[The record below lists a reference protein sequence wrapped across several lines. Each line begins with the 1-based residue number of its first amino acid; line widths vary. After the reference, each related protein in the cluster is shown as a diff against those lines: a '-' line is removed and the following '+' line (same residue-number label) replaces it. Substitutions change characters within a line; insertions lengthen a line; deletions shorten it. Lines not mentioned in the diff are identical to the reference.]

1 MIKKYSSFFKEI
13 EASKRSEI
21 LLVGLVMFGLLLTY
35 PLIRS
40 TTDALFLEH
49 FKARNSPL
57 VWLLSSVVLIA
68 AITFISKLQKKVRIQ
83 HLFLS
88 VTLASAVL
96 FLIGGLLEQSGQH
109 EVLFGLYALKEAYIV
124 MLVHMALAH
133 LNNVVSLEQAKFIYG
148 PLGAFGSL
156 GGIMGGALVSPFVS
170 GFGSQMILTYLPIS
184 LIGIGLIFS
193 LTRTSVSEARE
204 QIKPTPALSPLSSV
218 ASVWQYVMW
227 IAIMIALTQFAINM
241 GQFLFNLHFEK
252 LFISAD
258 AKAQGLG
265 KVFMSINI
273 LSLTV
278 QVLLTPIIL
287 KTFKTSTVHA
297 LIPLLYLL
305 AIALGFGLMPASFLM
320 VGGAFVLMKG
330 VDYSLFSAAKEL
342 LYFPLD
348 ATQKYG
354 AKYIVDMVIYRLSK
368 GLISTILIFYQSIFL
383 VQSLLM
389 LILVL
394 WALTLIP
401 LFRQRHRL
409 LAASAS

>member
-1 MIKKYSSFFKEI
+1 MLKKYSSFLKEI
-13 EASKRSEI
+13 EAGKRSEI

-49 FKARNSPL
+49 FKARNSPQ

-68 AITFISKLQKKVRIQ
+68 AISLVSKLQKKIRIQ

-88 VTLASAVL
+88 VSIATAVL
-96 FLIGGLLEQSGQH
+96 FLIGGLLQHSGQH

-133 LNNVVSLEQAKFIYG
+133 LNNVVTLEQAKFVYG

-156 GGIMGGALVSPFVS
+156 GGIMGGALVTPFVS
-170 GFGSQMILTYLPIS
+170 NFGSQMILTYLPIS

-204 QIKPTPALSPLSSV
+204 QLKPTPAISPLASV
-218 ASVWQYVMW
+218 ATVWRYVLW

-252 LFISAD
+252 LFLTAD
-258 AKAQGLG
+258 TKAQALG

-354 AKYIVDMVIYRLSK
+354 AKYIVDMVVYRLSK
-368 GLISTILIFYQSIFL
+368 GLISTILIFFQGIFL
-383 VQSLLM
+383 VQALLM

-394 WALTLIP
+394 WALTLVP

-409 LAASAS
+409 LAARAS